1 MTQKTIRC
9 RLVASEASRQAIW
22 HLMAERNTPLI
33 NEALRQ
39 IPQHPD
45 FLTWQRRGTLPDVIA
60 KRLIDTLKPDPRFS
74 HQPVWYYISAQ
85 KQVTYTFKSWLS
97 LQRRKQWRLEGKR
110 RWLDILQP
118 DSTLAER
125 AGCSLEKLQT
135 TATRILKTV
144 EVPDPFKQLF
154 QEYGQAKKSLRQ
166 NALAYLLKR
175 GAQLEP
181 EIEDLE
187 ALEKRHQK
195 AKIAIQRLE
204 TQLKASLPKGRDL
217 IGHTQ
222 AEALIQSIQSPPL
235 DDESYGTWHQAL
247 TREPASLPF
256 PIIYETAETLVWE
269 RDGQGRLLVRFQGQ
283 GTGEHRFKV
292 YCDKPHQHWFE
303 RFLEDQD
310 TKKNGGDRHS
320 AGLFTLRSAR
330 LSWIP
335 STKHQNQAEPW
346 NRYHLNLSCTVDT
359 ALWTL
364 EGTQQVT
371 TEKAAQTASKLESM
385 HTKAALSKT
394 QQGYVRRLE
403 STIERLETPY
413 PRPSRPPYQPRAD
426 ILVGVS
432 MGLDKPATVA
442 VINALSQEVLTYR
455 STKQLL
461 GEHYPLLQ
469 RARTER
475 VRTSHQGHRQ
485 RLKGGQRIST
495 ESDLG
500 KQVDRLLAKAI
511 VAIAQTYQAGSI
523 VLPDLAHI
531 REVVEAEV
539 QQRAATKV
547 PDFVDGQKQYAK
559 AYRTQVHQWS
569 YHRLQD
575 AIASKAGQCGIT
587 IEMARQGH
595 SGSPQEKAKD
605 LGFQAY
611 EKRLA
616 LST

>member
-1 MTQKTIRC
+1 MSQKTIRC
-9 RLVASEASRQAIW
+9 RLIAPEATRKAIW
-22 HLMAERNTPLI
+22 QLMAKRNTPLI
-33 NEALRQ
+33 NEALHQ

-45 FLTWQRRGTLPDVIA
+45 FATWQRRGNLPDAPA
-60 KRLIDTLKPDPRFS
+60 KTLIDTLKQDSRFS
-74 HQPVWYYISAQ
+74 NQPVWYYISAQ

-118 DSTLAER
+118 DTTLAER
-125 AGCSLEKLQT
+125 AGCSLEKLQA
-135 TATRILKTV
+135 TATRILKVV
-144 EVPDPFKQLF
+144 EAPDPFKHLF
-154 QEYGQAKKSLRQ
+154 QEHGQAKKTLPQ

-175 GAQLEP
+175 GTKLEP
-181 EIEDLE
+181 EIEDTE
-187 ALEKRHQK
+187 DLEKRYRK
-195 AKIAIQRLE
+195 AEIAIQRLE

-217 IGHTQ
+217 TGNIQT
-222 AEALIQSIQSPPL
+222 EALIQSIQAPPL
-235 DDESYGTWHQAL
+235 DDESYSAWHQAL
-247 TREPASLPF
+247 SCKPATFPF
-256 PIIYETAETLVWE
+256 PIIYETAETLVWS
-269 RDGQGRLLVRFQGQ
+269 RDDQGRLLVGFQGQ
-283 GTGEHRFKV
+283 DTGQYKFKIS
-292 YCDKPHQHWFE
+292 CDKPHQHWFE
-303 RFLEDQD
+303 RFLVDQE
-310 TKKNGGDRHS
+310 TKKSGGDRHS

-335 STKHQNQAEPW
+335 SKKHQDQREPW

-364 EGTQQVT
+364 EGTQQVI
-371 TEKAAQTASKLESM
+371 TEKAAKTANKLESM

-403 STIERLETPY
+403 STIERLQTPY

-442 VINALSQEVLTYR
+442 IINALTQEVLTYR

-469 RARTER
+469 RARSER
-475 VRTSHQGHRQ
+475 VQISHQGHRQ
-485 RLKGGQRIST
+485 RRKGGKRLST

-500 KQVDRLLAKAI
+500 KHVDRLLAKAI
-511 VAIAQTYQAGSI
+511 VEFAQIYQAGSI

-531 REVVEAEV
+531 REIIEAEV
-539 QQRAATKV
+539 KQRAAVKV
-547 PDFVDGQKQYAK
+547 PDFIDGQKQYAK
-559 AYRTQVHQWS
+559 TYRTQVHQWS
-569 YHRLQD
+569 YGRLQN
-575 AIASKAGQCGIT
+575 AIASKASQCDIT
-587 IEMARQGH
+587 IEIVRQGH

-605 LGFQAY
+605 LGFHAY

>member
-9 RLVASEASRQAIW
+9 RLVASEEIRRAIW
-22 HLMAERNTPLI
+22 ELMAERNTPLI

-45 FLTWQRRGTLPDVIA
+45 FATWQRRGTLPDVIA
-60 KRLIDTLKPDPRFS
+60 KRLIDGLKSDSRFS

-97 LQRRKQWRLEGKR
+97 LQRRKQWRLEGKQ
-110 RWLDILQP
+110 RWLTILQP
-118 DSTLAER
+118 DTTLADNVK
-125 AGCSLEKLQT
+125 CSLEKLRDTAAHILET
-135 TATRILKTV
+135 TETS
-144 EVPDPFKQLF
+144 DPFKHLF
-154 QEYGQAKKSLRQ
+154 QEYGGAKNPLRQ

-175 GAQLEP
+175 SAKLEP
-181 EIEDLE
+181 ETEDLE
-187 ALEKRHQK
+187 TLEKRYRK
-195 AKIAIQRLE
+195 AEIAIQRLE

-217 IGHTQ
+217 TGNIQ
-222 AEALIQSIQSPPL
+222 AEALMQSLLAPPL
-235 DDESYGTWHQAL
+235 DDEGYNVWHQAL
-247 TREPASLPF
+247 TREPARFPF
-256 PIIYETAETLVWE
+256 PIIYETAETLVWS
-269 RDGQGRLLVRFQGQ
+269 RDGEGRLRVRFQGQ
-283 GTGEHRFKV
+283 GTGQYAFKI
-292 YCDKPHQHWFE
+292 YCDKPHYPWFE
-303 RFLEDQD
+303 RFWVDQE
-310 TKKNGGDRHS
+310 TKKAGGDRHS

-335 STKHQNQAEPW
+335 SKQHLNEPEPW

-364 EGTQQVT
+364 EGTQQVIP
-371 TEKAAQTASKLESM
+371 EKAAKTATKLESM
-385 HTKAALSKT
+385 HSKAALSKT

-403 STIERLETPY
+403 STIERLQTPY

-432 MGLDKPATVA
+432 MGLNKPATVA

-461 GEHYPLLQ
+461 GEHYPLLH

-485 RLKGGQRIST
+485 RIKGGKRIST

-511 VAIAQTYQAGSI
+511 VALAQTYQAGSI

-531 REVVEAEV
+531 REIVEAEV
-539 QQRAATKV
+539 KQRAATKV

-575 AIASKAGQCGIT
+575 AITSKAGQHGLT
-587 IEMARQGH
+587 IEIARQEH
-595 SGSPQEKAKD
+595 RDTPQASARD
-605 LGFQAY
+605 LAFQAY
-611 EKRLA
+611 DKRLSLA
-616 LST
+616 P

>member
-1 MTQKTIRC
+1 MSQKTIRC
-9 RLVASEASRQAIW
+9 RLIASEFTRQAIW

-33 NEALRQ
+33 NEVLSQ
-39 IPQHPD
+39 IPQHSD
-45 FLTWQRRGTLPDVIA
+45 FAIWQRRGSLPDAPA
-60 KRLIDTLKPDPRFS
+60 KKLIDTLKQDPRFTD
-74 HQPVWYYISAQ
+74 QPVWYYISAQ

-125 AGCSLEKLQT
+125 AGCSLDKLQA
-135 TATRILKTV
+135 TATHILKSV
-144 EVPDPFKQLF
+144 ESPDPFKQLF
-154 QEYGQAKKSLRQ
+154 QEYGQVKKSLRQ
-166 NALAYLLKR
+166 SALAYLLKR
-175 GAQLEP
+175 GAKLDP
-181 EIEDLE
+181 EIEDVDTLAQRYRKTE
-187 ALEKRHQK
+187 
-195 AKIAIQRLE
+195 ITIQRLE

-217 IGHTQ
+217 TGHTQ

-235 DDESYGTWHQAL
+235 DDESYSTWHQAL
-247 TREPASLPF
+247 TREPASFPF
-256 PIIYETAETLVWE
+256 PVIYETAESLVWE

-292 YCDKPHQHWFE
+292 YCDKPNQHWFD
-303 RFLEDQD
+303 RFLADQE

-335 STKHQNQAEPW
+335 SKKHLNEPEPW

-364 EGTQQVT
+364 EGTQQVIL
-371 TEKAAQTASKLESM
+371 EKAAKTATKLESM
-385 HTKAALSKT
+385 HGKAALSKT

-403 STIERLETPY
+403 STIERLQTPY

-432 MGLDKPATVA
+432 MGLNKPAAVA
-442 VINALSQEVLTYR
+442 IINALSQEVLTYR

-475 VRTSHQGHRQ
+475 GRTSHQGHRQ
-485 RLKGGQRIST
+485 RIKGGKRIST

-531 REVVEAEV
+531 REIVEAEV
-539 QQRAATKV
+539 KQRAATKV
-547 PDFVDGQKQYAK
+547 PDFIDGQKQYAK

-575 AIASKAGQCGIT
+575 AITAKAGQRGLT
-587 IEMARQGH
+587 IEIARQEH
-595 SGSPQEKAKD
+595 RDTPQESARN
-605 LGFQAY
+605 LAFQAY
-611 EKRLA
+611 EKRLSLA
-616 LST
+616 P